1 MIRTIGGDLPAGAAG
16 PVYTHEH
23 LLIDSP
29 LVAETMPHIHLPSVD
44 EAAAEIRTCVAVGI
58 RTMVD
63 AMPAASGRDPERL
76 SRISLVT
83 GMRIVAA
90 TGLHTDRYYGALPWT
105 RSETPDQLAARF
117 VADIE
122 HGIDIHDY
130 MSETVERT
138 DVKAGIVKAAALAEE
153 LADRDLRLFEAAV
166 ITAEATGVP
175 VLTHTEGGLG
185 GLNQLEALLDLGAR
199 PGRVAVSHTD
209 KVQDL
214 GYHLS
219 MLETGAFLCYDQGIR
234 DPDKTFHIIRAVADS
249 GFADQL
255 VLGTDGARRSLWRT
269 LGGAPGL
276 SALYTTALERLDH
289 DLVERLFVA
298 NPARY
303 LSLDST

>member
-122 HGIDIHDY
+122 HGIDIF
-130 MSETVERT
+130 RQ
-138 DVKAGIVKAAALAEE
+138 LAEHRRNANAY
-153 LADRDLRLFEAAV
+153 LALMRQRREAEARR
-166 ITAEATGVP
+166 TAEA
-175 VLTHTEGGLG
+175 
-185 GLNQLEALLDLGAR
+185 
-199 PGRVAVSHTD
+199 
-209 KVQDL
+209 
-214 GYHLS
+214 
-219 MLETGAFLCYDQGIR
+219 
-234 DPDKTFHIIRAVADS
+234 
-249 GFADQL
+249 
-255 VLGTDGARRSLWRT
+255 
-269 LGGAPGL
+269 
-276 SALYTTALERLDH
+276 
-289 DLVERLFVA
+289 A
-298 NPARY
+298 NGK
-303 LSLDST
+303 